1 MMKKTIILIIIR
13 ITEGASMSTHPI
25 DNSQDLASLLKK
37 RRHQLKITQKTLAD
51 FCNLSHNGI
60 SRIELN
66 QSDVQL
72 STILKMS
79 KVLGFK
85 IMLEMEA

>member
-1 MMKKTIILIIIR
+1 MDNYIIN
-13 ITEGASMSTHPI
+13 TSDE
-25 DNSQDLASLLKK
+25 LAEAIKM
-37 RRHQLKITQKTLAD
+37 RRHQLKITQKSLAD

-60 SRIELN
+60 SRIELG

-85 IMLEMEA
+85 IILEMES

>member
-1 MMKKTIILIIIR
+1 MRIYKALLMDKNII
-13 ITEGASMSTHPI
+13 
-25 DNSQDLASLLKK
+25 NSAEKLAEVLKM
-37 RRHQLKITQKTLAD
+37 RRHQLEITQKSLAAL
-51 FCNLSHNGI
+51 CNLSHNGI
-60 SRIELN
+60 SRIELG

-85 IMLEMEA
+85 IILEMET

>member
-1 MMKKTIILIIIR
+1 MDKFDIKSL
-13 ITEGASMSTHPI
+13 EE
-25 DNSQDLASLLKK
+25 LADVLKN
-37 RRHQLKITQKTLAD
+37 RRRELNITQKSLAD

-60 SRIELN
+60 SRIELA
-66 QSDVQL
+66 QSDAQL

-85 IMLEMEA
+85 IILEMEQ

>member
-1 MMKKTIILIIIR
+1 MDKKIINNV
-13 ITEGASMSTHPI
+13 E
-25 DNSQDLASLLKK
+25 DLASALKK
-37 RRHQLKITQKTLAD
+37 RRHELKVTQKTLAT

-60 SRIELN
+60 SRIELA

-79 KVLGFK
+79 KMLGFK
-85 IMLEMEA
+85 IILEMEE

>member
-1 MMKKTIILIIIR
+1 MNAMDKYNINSIDELAKVLKT
-13 ITEGASMSTHPI
+13 
-25 DNSQDLASLLKK
+25 
-37 RRHQLKITQKTLAD
+37 RRHELKITQKSLAD

-60 SRIELN
+60 SRIELA

-79 KVLGFK
+79 FP
-85 IMLEMEA
+85 

>member
-1 MMKKTIILIIIR
+1 MDNPII
-13 ITEGASMSTHPI
+13 
-25 DNSQDLASLLKK
+25 NSAAELAEALKM
-37 RRHQLKITQKTLAD
+37 RRHQLKITQKSLAA

-60 SRIELN
+60 SRIELG

-72 STILKMS
+72 STILKLS

-85 IMLEMEA
+85 ISLEMEP

>member
-1 MMKKTIILIIIR
+1 MVYNSHYNKNTVTLMNKYIINSIEELADALKT
-13 ITEGASMSTHPI
+13 
-25 DNSQDLASLLKK
+25 
-37 RRHQLKITQKTLAD
+37 RRHELKITQKSLAG

-60 SRIELN
+60 SRIELA

-79 KVLGFK
+79 KILGFK
-85 IMLEMEA
+85 IILEMEE

>member
-1 MMKKTIILIIIR
+1 
-13 ITEGASMSTHPI
+13 MST
-25 DNSQDLASLLKK
+25 NSITSIEELAQTLKM
-37 RRHQLKITQKTLAD
+37 RRHQLHITQKSLAD

-60 SRIELN
+60 SRIELG

-72 STILKMS
+72 STLLKLS

-85 IMLEMEA
+85 IILEMEL

>member
-1 MMKKTIILIIIR
+1 MDKCNIDSIEELAAILK
-13 ITEGASMSTHPI
+13 M
-25 DNSQDLASLLKK
+25 
-37 RRHQLKITQKTLAD
+37 RRHQLKITQKSLAA

-60 SRIELN
+60 SRIELG

-85 IMLEMEA
+85 IIFEMEA

>member
-1 MMKKTIILIIIR
+1 MSNHTINSPEELAKILK
-13 ITEGASMSTHPI
+13 M
-25 DNSQDLASLLKK
+25 

-60 SRIELN
+60 SRIELGLN
-66 QSDVQL
+66 DVQL
-72 STILKMS
+72 STILKLS

-85 IMLEMEA
+85 IILEMES

>member
-1 MMKKTIILIIIR
+1 MDTNIINS
-13 ITEGASMSTHPI
+13 TEK
-25 DNSQDLASLLKK
+25 LAEVLKM
-37 RRHQLKITQKTLAD
+37 RRHQLKITQKSLAD

-60 SRIELN
+60 SRIELGE
-66 QSDVQL
+66 SDVQL

-85 IMLEMEA
+85 IILEMES